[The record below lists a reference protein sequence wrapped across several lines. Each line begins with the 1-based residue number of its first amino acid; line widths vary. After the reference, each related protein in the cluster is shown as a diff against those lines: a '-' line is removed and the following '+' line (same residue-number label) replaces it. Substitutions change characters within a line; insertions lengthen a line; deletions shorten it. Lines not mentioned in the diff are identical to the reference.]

1 SHPYAPSSLNI
12 PHYVP
17 NEKSTVELLFIAGGI
32 MTALVGMSYAI
43 SRSWLSKNT
52 TSTARFTWFAIC
64 GLMHCGFEG
73 YWLSNRATLAGQND
87 IFAQLWK
94 EYAHGDSRYLANDE
108 LLLTL
113 EIMTIFIWGPLCL
126 TSAYYILRNSPKQYI
141 FQLIAS
147 LCHLFSCS
155 LYFIMDLP
163 EARHCVSSPVYF
175 YIYFLG
181 FNSPWILASAAASLR

>member
-1 SHPYAPSSLNI
+1 MEFCWEVQEIVLLVHHQIDITIQTMNGILSSHPYAPSGLSI

-32 MTALVGMSYAI
+32 MTGLFVMSYAI
-43 SRSWLSKNT
+43 SRSWFSKNR

-73 YWLSNRATLAGQND
+73 YWLWNRATIASQND

-113 EIMTIFIWGPLCL
+113 ELMTIVTCMIVDLLINVCSHPL
-126 TSAYYILRNSPKQYI
+126 
-141 FQLIAS
+141 
-147 LCHLFSCS
+147 
-155 LYFIMDLP
+155 
-163 EARHCVSSPVYF
+163 SS
-175 YIYFLG
+175 
-181 FNSPWILASAAASLR
+181 